1 MSEYLRQELQSLDME
16 DLEAWVRQEG
26 ESSYRA
32 AQLFSWIHEKQVT
45 DFAEMT
51 NIPMGLKVALYRDF
65 EAEPLTL
72 VNRQTSAYDGTNKFL
87 FELADGNTIESVYMP
102 YHHGNSVCISTQ
114 VGCSMG
120 CAFCASTIGGKK
132 RNLTRGEM
140 VAQVYEIQRLMGQRV
155 SNVVMMGMG
164 EPLDNIIE
172 STAFIRL
179 ITDPKGQGMSARHIT
194 LSTCGI
200 TPGIEKLAKEHL
212 QITLALSLHA
222 PTQAKRE
229 QLMPIAR
236 RFPLDELMRACDY
249 YFEQTGRRVT
259 YEYALIRGV
268 NDSEKDAADLSKLLA
283 GRNAHVNLIPVNPV
297 TGKTVD
303 MGEKVPITRPG
314 QQYIENFQK
323 NLEKNG
329 INVTIRREMGTDI
342 DGACGQLR
350 RRDASAGYNY
360 G

>member
-1 MSEYLRQELQSLDME
+1 
-16 DLEAWVRQEG
+16 
-26 ESSYRA
+26 
-32 AQLFSWIHEKQVT
+32 
-45 DFAEMT
+45 
-51 NIPMGLKVALYRDF
+51 
-65 EAEPLTL
+65 
-72 VNRQTSAYDGTNKFL
+72 
-87 FELADGNTIESVYMP
+87 
-102 YHHGNSVCISTQ
+102 
-114 VGCSMG
+114 
-120 CAFCASTIGGKK
+120 
-132 RNLTRGEM
+132 
-140 VAQVYEIQRLMGQRV
+140 
-155 SNVVMMGMG
+155 MMGMG

-268 NDSEKDAADLSKLLA
+268 NDSETDADNLSKLLA